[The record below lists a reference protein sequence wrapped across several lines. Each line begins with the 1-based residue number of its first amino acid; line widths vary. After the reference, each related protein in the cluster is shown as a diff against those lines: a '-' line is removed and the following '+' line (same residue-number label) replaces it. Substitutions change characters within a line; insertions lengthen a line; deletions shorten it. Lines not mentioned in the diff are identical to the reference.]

1 MAKNNSESTNVEYAD
16 LYNIPRMT
24 IGEIKSELK
33 MSFENRLYRGVY
45 CIVGEA
51 GLGKS
56 QSVHQAAREL
66 EARVCDIRTAQF
78 GLLGAGVPSV
88 RDVEEG
94 FFKIK
99 LPTVFPKEGERSI
112 VLFDEINMGQQHA
125 ISMFFSIIEDRRIYD
140 YELPK
145 DCLVIALMNPATG
158 TYSVQQIENNA
169 ALRRRL
175 KFVYAIYS
183 TEEWLQHARTRE
195 FHYSDR
201 MSPVVQSPEVRA
213 MYENHYEKADQHNLG
228 MSCHEAV
235 RSFIGTSPTMLY
247 DEQNKLNNRPF
258 ACPASW
264 QTISLDCYALE
275 HMGIPLTS
283 SRALSRF
290 GATLNMSTAEQFQS
304 FISDNSVILSPLE
317 FLQDY
322 KTFMRKFQEVEDAG
336 KQPRLVEFVYNLLNY
351 MFDSEYNVDKA
362 YPALFHFFESCAA
375 EYSAL
380 LTDNI
385 TATATRYGKPA
396 YRGLLINSFVK
407 DKDRFRAHLRHTEK
421 AHEAVD
427 RFIRLNT

>member
-1 MAKNNSESTNVEYAD
+1 
-16 LYNIPRMT
+16 
-24 IGEIKSELK
+24 
-33 MSFENRLYRGVY
+33 
-45 CIVGEA
+45 
-51 GLGKS
+51 
-56 QSVHQAAREL
+56 
-66 EARVCDIRTAQF
+66 
-78 GLLGAGVPSV
+78 
-88 RDVEEG
+88 
-94 FFKIK
+94 
-99 LPTVFPKEGERSI
+99 
-112 VLFDEINMGQQHA
+112 
-125 ISMFFSIIEDRRIYD
+125 MF
-140 YELPK
+140 
-145 DCLVIALMNPATG
+145 
-158 TYSVQQIENNA
+158 
-169 ALRRRL
+169 
-175 KFVYAIYS
+175 
-183 TEEWLQHARTRE
+183 
-195 FHYSDR
+195 
-201 MSPVVQSPEVRA
+201 
-213 MYENHYEKADQHNLG
+213 
-228 MSCHEAV
+228 
-235 RSFIGTSPTMLY
+235 Y

-275 HMGIPLTS
+275 HVGIPLTS

-290 GATLNMSTAEQFQS
+290 GATLNMSTATQFQS
-304 FISDNSVILSPLE
+304 FVEDNSVILSPLE

-322 KTFMRKFQEVEDAG
+322 KTFMHKFQEVEDAG